1 MRGMWRWARGGTVLA
16 LGALVAWMAILGG
29 AQAQYPPP
37 TGSVTLSVSSATPAV
52 GQSVVLGVQ
61 IVSPT
66 GAPVAGA
73 SCSFAITQQ
82 PGTDAYVVAGPVS
95 TDAAGMAEATLN
107 VGSTPGLINVKAQCG
122 ELSALTSVVAGAA
135 QTVALP
141 ATGEGSMASSGG
153 SFPWLVALAAGVGLA
168 LAAVG
173 ARRVGSRRRS

>member
-16 LGALVAWMAILGG
+16 LGALVAWMAIPGG

-37 TGSVTLSVSSATPAV
+37 TGSVTLSVSTATPMV

-73 SCSFAITQQ
+73 SCLFAIMQQ
-82 PGTDAYVVAGPVS
+82 PGTDAYVMAGPVA
-95 TDAAGMAEATLN
+95 TDAAGMAETTLN
-107 VGSTPGLINVKAQCG
+107 VGSTPGLVNVKAQCG
-122 ELSALTSVVAGAA
+122 ELSAMTSVVAGAA

-153 SFPWLVALAAGVGLA
+153 SFPWLVALAICVGLA

-173 ARRVGSRRRS
+173 ARRVGSRRSR